1 MKSKIYSSE
10 YVKVTSKG
18 QMWIPVFLAIG
29 FLMAFPVAELLKMGN
44 WFGMEYTHAQI
55 ELLYENLWKDG
66 FLGTGYLVTVIAAV
80 LNGISQFW
88 YQYSSRKV
96 DFYHCLPVKRSNL
109 FLHKTYV
116 GILYYLIPYLVMEFF
131 SICIGAMRGF
141 FSLHLMKLALILLLL
156 HLVLYLMLYFS
167 VVLVLCV
174 TGNLLMGALCMGAL
188 ALYGPILSGI
198 IQSYQASFF
207 YTYSG
212 NSYGIT
218 EILENYVSPFILGYT
233 FTNRYAAGKSGKLL
247 AVILIVTLVMAACSY
262 FAYVKRPAEGTG
274 KALVF
279 PWTEVVLRFLV
290 VIPAGLGV
298 GIIFHLLPV
307 KDDNRLPWWI
317 FGMIVG
323 TFLVHG
329 ILEVIFQMDF
339 RKFLSHKL
347 QLGLCSVFVALIA
360 INYQFDLQG
369 YDAYMPAQDEIETI
383 MSNLGNGYENFQL
396 VEDKG
401 GYYAFNDYGYDSKL
415 GSVHNVGIDQGIYQT
430 LEEISRSVNEAGKQM
445 KDEDTWDY
453 YDSYKIQYVL
463 KSGKSVYRDYHMS
476 TDQAKTFLT
485 ACYEEG
491 TLKEEKYS
499 SLCIDTK
506 FLPSI
511 SGNFYDGNSYTLF
524 QGDKNKRKALIE
536 AVQED
541 VKEAGASV
549 LTGEPCAML
558 NLTYEN
564 VPERTSITNMVPK
577 GNSMRY
583 VYTNVYVYPEFK
595 RTVAILKETGYP
607 LSIDDVQVD
616 QVEIRYWIA
625 DSYEETETIVYS
637 DEEQIQ
643 ELKKALVPYG
653 LSCDWETYRG
663 NWSSLKVVINGT
675 NNEGGWRLKEDA
687 CPGFL
692 KEDEKRARP
701 DLVD

>member
-1 MKSKIYSSE
+1 
-10 YVKVTSKG
+10 
-18 QMWIPVFLAIG
+18 
-29 FLMAFPVAELLKMGN
+29 
-44 WFGMEYTHAQI
+44 
-55 ELLYENLWKDG
+55 
-66 FLGTGYLVTVIAAV
+66 
-80 LNGISQFW
+80 
-88 YQYSSRKV
+88 
-96 DFYHCLPVKRSNL
+96 
-109 FLHKTYV
+109 
-116 GILYYLIPYLVMEFF
+116 
-131 SICIGAMRGF
+131 
-141 FSLHLMKLALILLLL
+141 
-156 HLVLYLMLYFS
+156 
-167 VVLVLCV
+167 
-174 TGNLLMGALCMGAL
+174 
-188 ALYGPILSGI
+188 
-198 IQSYQASFF
+198 
-207 YTYSG
+207 
-212 NSYGIT
+212 
-218 EILENYVSPFILGYT
+218 
-233 FTNRYAAGKSGKLL
+233 
-247 AVILIVTLVMAACSY
+247 
-262 FAYVKRPAEGTG
+262 
-274 KALVF
+274 
-279 PWTEVVLRFLV
+279 
-290 VIPAGLGV
+290 
-298 GIIFHLLPV
+298 
-307 KDDNRLPWWI
+307 
-317 FGMIVG
+317 
-323 TFLVHG
+323 
-329 ILEVIFQMDF
+329 MDF

-476 TDQAKTFLT
+476 TEQAKTFLT